1 MQGQNTGAKC
11 KCKCEQTGLNNILVY
26 ALHTLE
32 NWEVTGVK
40 CQFTTFDSETSLAK
54 QTSLLAFFS
63 NICQEEVL
71 ATPKRKWLDAGRS
84 TK

>member
-1 MQGQNTGAKC
+1 MQVQGARC
-11 KCKCEQTGLNNILVY
+11 KNEQTGLKNNNLVY
-26 ALHTLE
+26 VVQYTLE

-71 ATPKRKWLDAGRS
+71 PTPKRKWLDAGRS